1 MKVEYFVWEK
11 EGQPISWVVE
21 EGDAQT
27 IGDFMPE
34 QERNTE
40 SDDAF
45 KARSDAE
52 LELAYWSED
61 RSQPLPFGWRCAC
74 LDEVA
79 RINEYLS
86 QRLRGKINY
95 CIA

>member
-11 EGQPISWVVE
+11 DGQPISWVVE

-74 LDEVA
+74 PDEVA